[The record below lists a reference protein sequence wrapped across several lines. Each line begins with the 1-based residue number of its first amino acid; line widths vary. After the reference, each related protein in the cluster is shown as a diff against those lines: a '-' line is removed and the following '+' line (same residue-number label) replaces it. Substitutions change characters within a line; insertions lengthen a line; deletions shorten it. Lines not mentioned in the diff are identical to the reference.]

1 MNQTKVNSILSI
13 MCKPV
18 LLLLLIGKFNKKNQT
33 IHLFKKSEFKEF
45 RAKRSSDLQCI
56 VRRYKRSNVAALT
69 YKAGCSQYLKNF
81 VWVAYHVN
89 TRLEQK
95 FMIPG

>member
-1 MNQTKVNSILSI
+1 MAENKLSYYSLSLT
-13 MCKPV
+13 P
-18 LLLLLIGKFNKKNQT
+18 L
-33 IHLFKKSEFKEF
+33 

-56 VRRYKRSNVAALT
+56 VRGYKRSNVAALV
-69 YKAGCSQYLKNF
+69 YKAGYSQNLKIF
-81 VWVAYHVN
+81 VWAAYHVN